1 MARWTIA
8 KGDNRCFKC
17 GKGLYAG
24 DIMFIDGN
32 KKLCT
37 KCAGKIGKFYD
48 NKPVNYERKRN
59 HCNGQQG

>member
-17 GKGLYAG
+17 GKGLYSG

-48 NKPVNYERKRN
+48 NKIKYEGKEKHR
-59 HCNGQQG
+59 NGQQG